1 MILPPREIEIASL
14 VKEGRSIKDIAE
26 LLSIGI
32 TTVQFHRNSLRKK
45 FGLKDRD
52 SNLRS
57 YLLSLH

>member
-1 MILPPREIEIASL
+1 M
-14 VKEGRSIKDIAE
+14 AE